1 MENKM
6 KTIKITTKEF
16 NAIQPHTGLRSLK
29 CFKLWLHDDGIQV
42 MMEIK
47 NIETTLEWLRDL
59 IREMPW
65 SVGKD
70 VITLADKV
78 FFLLNARITVSK
90 GSMCEAER
98 QNVEYE
104 KNNQDSIVIGI
115 IK

>member
-1 MENKM
+1 MGKNLFESNKFSNEDSD
-6 KTIKITTKEF
+6 KTV
-16 NAIQPHTGLRSLK
+16 GSL
-29 CFKLWLHDDGIQV
+29 FSS
-42 MMEIK
+42 
-47 NIETTLEWLRDL
+47 LRDL